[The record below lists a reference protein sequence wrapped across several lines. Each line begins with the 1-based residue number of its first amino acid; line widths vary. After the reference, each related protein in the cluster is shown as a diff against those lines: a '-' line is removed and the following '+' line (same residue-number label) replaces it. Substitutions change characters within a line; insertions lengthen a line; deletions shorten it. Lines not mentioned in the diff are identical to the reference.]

1 MGDGTSPLDSGSEM
15 GANATDVPAAARGLI
30 LAGALGM
37 LTVTAA
43 CSSAKSDQQALPTP
57 RTASPGPAASAPPAA
72 ATQPQAPPQPLPGE
86 DDPAV
91 QAVRRYFDAAYR
103 AIEEDDLGSQ
113 ALRDASTP
121 TRAEQNAQAFADV
134 VELSAPGPLPFTPT
148 ALEENGPGRRTVSV
162 CAYYW
167 GWLRNPGSDAPTA
180 PLEVRAARIQVEDVD
195 GTWKVAGV
203 EVTDGDCTGV
213 EIREELW

>member
-1 MGDGTSPLDSGSEM
+1 M
-15 GANATDVPAAARGLI
+15 GANATDVPGAQRAFI
-30 LAGALGM
+30 LVGVLVM
-37 LTVTAA
+37 LTVAAA
-43 CSSAKSDQQALPTP
+43 CSSGGSGQQVLPTP
-57 RTASPGPAASAPPAA
+57 RTLSAAPEVSAPPAA
-72 ATQPQAPPQPLPGE
+72 AAQPQPPTPALPGE

-103 AIEEDDLGSQ
+103 AIEDDDLGSQ

-121 TRAEQNAQAFADV
+121 ARAEQNAQAFADV

-148 ALEENGPGRRTVSV
+148 AIEETGPGQRTVSV

-167 GWLRNPGSDAPTA
+167 GWLRNPGSDAPTTA
-180 PLEVRAARIQVEDVD
+180 LEVRAARVQVEDVD

-203 EVTDGDCTGV
+203 EVTEGDCTGV

>member
-15 GANATDVPAAARGLI
+15 GANATDVPGAQRALA
-30 LAGALGM
+30 LAGAFLM
-37 LTVTAA
+37 LTTIAA
-43 CSSAKSDQQALPTP
+43 CSSSPDDQQTLPAP
-57 RTASPGPAASAPPAA
+57 RTASAGPEASAPPTAA
-72 ATQPQAPPQPLPGE
+72 AQPQLATPALPGE
-86 DDPAV
+86 DDPVV

-103 AIEEDDLGSQ
+103 AIEDDDLGSQ
-113 ALRDASTP
+113 SLRDASTP
-121 TRAEQNAQAFADV
+121 ARAEQNAQAFADV

-148 ALEENGPGRRTVSV
+148 AIEETGPGQRIVSV

-167 GWLRNPGSDAPTA
+167 GWLRNPGSDAPTTA
-180 PLEVRAARIQVEDVD
+180 LEVRAARVQVEDVD

-203 EVTDGDCTGV
+203 EVTEGDCTGV

>member
-15 GANATDVPAAARGLI
+15 GANATDVPGAQRALA
-30 LAGALGM
+30 LAGALVM
-37 LTVTAA
+37 LTVAAA
-43 CSSAKSDQQALPTP
+43 CSSGGSDQRVLPSP
-57 RTASPGPAASAPPAA
+57 RTASPGLEASAPPAA
-72 ATQPQAPPQPLPGE
+72 AAQPQLALPALPGE

-103 AIEEDDLGSQ
+103 AIEDDDLGSQ

-121 TRAEQNAQAFADV
+121 ARAEQNAQAFADV

-148 ALEENGPGRRTVSV
+148 AIEETGPGQRTVSV

-167 GWLRNPGSDAPTA
+167 GWLRDPGSDVPTTA
-180 PLEVRAARIQVEDVD
+180 LEVRAARVQVEDVD
-195 GTWKVAGV
+195 GTWKVGGV
-203 EVTDGDCTGV
+203 EVTEGDCTGV